1 MEVIMSVS
9 LDLIKILIPLPQEIQ
24 GTVAFFEWFFYGL
37 DGIGG
42 WLIFFLFAFSS
53 MVWLYYDSQ
62 KRNLPAIGW
71 KMGVIL
77 LSLLLFPTILY
88 RFTVTPVDYGIY
100 GLLEAYTPNCPLDL
114 IVQSFPGTQANS
126 CDVIRNSL
134 PPLTPYGEY
143 IFYLGI
149 LGGVLAPVLAVGYY
163 ITFQGLV
170 GCSRGHVYDASFP
183 SCPECEAENRSSR
196 GKEPIN
202 IDFPTTPPGLSNEE
216 KPNLDGS
223 ETRTPIKPS
232 KPKIKHAWLID
243 MGDGRKYEICKGVTR
258 IGRIADSDIFLTDP
272 SISRRHCKIRED
284 NGYCLVSDDGSKSG
298 TIYNGRRLREEKVLY
313 DGDIIT
319 IGDTSL
325 KFVSA
330 A

>member
-1 MEVIMSVS
+1 MGNIYEFIVVALS
-9 LDLIKILIPLPQEIQ
+9 PLPQEIQ

-37 DGIGG
+37 GGIGG
-42 WLIFFLFAFSS
+42 WLLFFLIALAAT
-53 MVWLYYDSQ
+53 VWLHYDSQ
-62 KRNLPAIGW
+62 KRNLPAVGW

-77 LSLLLFPTILY
+77 LSLLLLPAILF
-88 RFTVTPVDYGIY
+88 RFTVTPVHYGIY
-100 GLLEAYTPNCPLDL
+100 SLLEAYSPDCPLDL
-114 IVQSFPGTQANS
+114 IIQSFPGTQANS
-126 CDVIRNSL
+126 CDVLRNSL

-149 LGGVLAPVLAVGYY
+149 LGGVLAPVLAAGYY

-170 GCSRGHVYDASFP
+170 GCTRGHVYDASFP
-183 SCPECEAENRSSR
+183 SCPECEAENRSRR
-196 GKEPIN
+196 GGEPADF
-202 IDFPTTPPGLSNEE
+202 DFPTTPPVAPGNTNT
-216 KPNLDGS
+216 NLDGS

-243 MGDGRKYEICKGVTR
+243 MGDGRKHEICKGVTR
-258 IGRIADSDIFLTDP
+258 IGRISDSDILLTDP
-272 SISRRHCKIRED
+272 SVSRRHCKIRED

-319 IGDTSL
+319 IGDISL